1 MQFHVLGSAGSYP
14 MQGRPASGYLLVA
27 GDTRVWVDAG
37 PGTLMALLDVM
48 DPGTLD
54 AVIISHV
61 HPDHCSDLFGYFH
74 YMAYG
79 PSGRVPVP
87 VFLPEGAA
95 DRLAAFVGA
104 GAEHPFHVV
113 FDFVTVGEGD
123 AVTLG
128 DLTLRFAAADHSVPA
143 VCVRAEADGRSW
155 VYSGD
160 TGPGGGLARLAEGAS
175 VLLCEATYQ
184 GTAAE
189 RPTVHHLTASMAAGI
204 ARDAAAERLFLTHI
218 APTLDPTVSL
228 AEAEAVLGR
237 AVAPAEPGDLHDV

>member
-1 MQFHVLGSAGSYP
+1 VQFHVLGSAGSYP
-14 MQGRPASGYLLVA
+14 VKGRPASGYLLAA
-27 GDTRVWVDAG
+27 GDVRVWVDAG
-37 PGTLMALLDVM
+37 PGTFMPLLDVM

-54 AVIISHV
+54 AVVISHV

-104 GAEHPFHVV
+104 EPEHPFRVV
-113 FDFVTVGEGD
+113 FDLITVGGGFSV
-123 AVTLG
+123 ALG
-128 DLTLRFAAADHSVPA
+128 DVTLRFAAADHSVPA

-160 TGPGGGLARLAEGAS
+160 TGPGGGLAALAAGAS

-184 GTAAE
+184 GHAGD
-189 RPTVHHLTASMAAGI
+189 RPTVHHLTAAMAAAI
-204 ARDAAAERLFLTHI
+204 ARDAGVGRLFLTHI
-218 APTLDPTVSL
+218 GPTLDPAVSL

-237 AVAPAEPGDLHDV
+237 AVALAEPGDHHDV